1 MLKPIPFVLLA
12 ALVAS
17 AATGTVERVKIQS
30 QALAGNLIGDS
41 PERDVSVYLPPS
53 YKSAKNR
60 RFPVVFLLHGF
71 TDSNEKW
78 FHTPTHWIQLA
89 SVLDRALAAPGAQEM
104 IVVMPNAFNAFQGSM
119 YSTSVTIGDW
129 EGFVARELVS
139 FIDGRYRTLAQRD
152 SRGLAGHSMGGYGAM
167 RIGMK
172 FPEVFSSVYL
182 LSPCCMSPN
191 MSPRPGSR
199 AETVKDVADVAKAD
213 FGTKAQLASAAAW
226 SPNATNP
233 PLYIDLPTK
242 NGEAQPQVIA
252 KWAANAP
259 LAMLDQ
265 YIPNIKRLT
274 ALAFD
279 AGNEDRSIAAT
290 NKELD
295 KRLTD
300 YGIVHT
306 YEEYAGNHT
315 NHVADRIEAKM
326 IPFFTTH
333 LAREKRVGGDN
344 LDCHSPRM
352 RSSKVS
358 RVRTTRHCEPSTR
371 ISGTRGREL

>member
-1 MLKPIPFVLLA
+1 MQSSILLPAGAAFVLLA
-12 ALVAS
+12 AIATS
-17 AATGTVERVKIQS
+17 AATGPVPKTGTVERVKIQS

-53 YKSAKNR
+53 YKSAKSR
-60 RFPVVFLLHGF
+60 RYPVVFLLHGF

-78 FHTPTHWIQLA
+78 FHNPKHWIQLA
-89 SVLDRALAAPGAQEM
+89 SVLDRSLAAPGAREA

-119 YSTSVTIGDW
+119 YSTSATIGDW
-129 EGFVARELVS
+129 EGFVARELVA
-139 FIDGRYRTLAQRD
+139 FIDGRYRTLPHRE

-182 LSPCCMSPN
+182 LSPCCMSAN
-191 MSPRPGSR
+191 LAPRPGSR
-199 AETVKDVADVAKAD
+199 AESVKELADVEKAD
-213 FGTKAQLASAAAW
+213 FGTKAHLASAAAW
-226 SPNATNP
+226 SPNAKNP
-233 PLYIDLPTK
+233 PLYFDLPTA
-242 NGEAQPQVIA
+242 NGEAQPQVLA

-279 AGNEDRSIAAT
+279 AGNEDRGIAAT
-290 NKELD
+290 IKELD

-300 YGIVHT
+300 YGIAHT

-315 NHVADRIEAKM
+315 NHVADRIETKM
-326 IPFFTTH
+326 MPFFAMH
-333 LAREKRVGGDN
+333 LSQDNKRKARR
-344 LDCHSPRM
+344 
-352 RSSKVS
+352 
-358 RVRTTRHCEPSTR
+358 
-371 ISGTRGREL
+371 